1 MKSLKMSLLT
11 AFAVCGAT
19 TPPAFADVTYHQ
31 NFSVSATGMM
41 SMMGSS
47 GTMTTMV
54 SGDHARTENNIEST
68 SAMMRKFAKNA
79 NTATIVRLDDEVML
93 NLAPEKKEYS
103 ETTFAEMRAQMEKS
117 MKQLEE
123 MSDQGG
129 LPVSEGDCQ
138 WSEPDMEV
146 KNTGEK
152 QKFAGVKAEQT
163 VISVSQT
170 CNVAKTNKSCKMT
183 WNLEYWN
190 ADKMP
195 GGDEALAFQKGMARA
210 MGSEEMLGAAQAYTR
225 GLMAMFKKGW
235 DEILKEGGKMD
246 GFPVKTVMSLEMGGE
261 NCTTGAGQPIALDE
275 VWGQAGEAGK
285 NAAISSASGAASGAA
300 GNAAA
305 QSMGNSV
312 GGSIAGSAVGAASRE
327 LISGMFNKMR
337 KKKKSE
343 PEPEQAAQAAASAS
357 DSVTI
362 FTITSELT
370 GVDKK
375 DVADSEFVVPAGW
388 KKVASNSW

>member
-1 MKSLKMSLLT
+1 MKSLNISLLT
-11 AFAVCGAT
+11 VFTVCGVTA
-19 TPPAFADVTYHQ
+19 PAAFADVTFHQ
-31 NFSVSATGMM
+31 NFNVSATGMM

-47 GTMTTMV
+47 GTLTTMV
-54 SGDHARTENNIEST
+54 SGNHARTENNIEST
-68 SAMMRKFAKNA
+68 SAMMRKLAKNA

-93 NLAPEKKEYS
+93 NLVPDKKQYS
-103 ETTFAEMRAQMEKS
+103 EVTFEEMRAQMEES

-123 MSDQGG
+123 MSGQGG

-138 WSEPDMEV
+138 WTPPEMDV

-163 VISVSQT
+163 IISVSQM
-170 CNVAKTNKSCKMT
+170 CNVPNTDKSCKMT

-195 GGDEALAFQKGMARA
+195 GGDEALAFQKGMAKA

-225 GLMAMFKKGW
+225 GLLAMFKKGW
-235 DEILKEGGKMD
+235 DDVLKEGGKME
-246 GFPVKTVMSLEMGGE
+246 GFPVKTVMSLEMGGK
-261 NCTTGAGQPIALDE
+261 NCTTSAGQPIALDE

-285 NAAISSASGAASGAA
+285 NAAISAASGTASGAA

-327 LISGMFNKMR
+327 LVSGMFNKLR
-337 KKKKSE
+337 KKKKN
-343 PEPEQAAQAAASAS
+343 PEPVDEPAAVNAS
-357 DSVTI
+357 DSVKI

-375 DVADSEFVVPAGW
+375 DVADSQFVVPAGW
-388 KKVASNSW
+388 KKVASSTW

>member
-1 MKSLKMSLLT
+1 MKSLNMSLLT
-11 AFAVCGAT
+11 IFTVCGVTA
-19 TPPAFADVTYHQ
+19 PAAFADVTYHQ
-31 NFSVSATGMM
+31 SFSVSATGMM

-47 GTMTTMV
+47 GTLTTMV
-54 SGDHARTENNIEST
+54 SGNRARTENNIEST

-79 NTATIVRLDDEVML
+79 NTATIIRLDDEVML
-93 NLAPEKKEYS
+93 NLAPEKKQYS
-103 ETTFAEMRAQMEKS
+103 EVTFEEMRAQMEKS
-117 MKQLEE
+117 MAELEK

-138 WSEPDMEV
+138 WSPPEMDV

-152 QKFAGVKAEQT
+152 QKFAGVKAKQT
-163 VISVSQT
+163 IISVTQT
-170 CNVAKTNKSCKMT
+170 CNVPNSDKSCKMT

-195 GGDEALAFQKGMARA
+195 GGDEALAFQKGMAKA

-225 GLMAMFKKGW
+225 GLLAMFKKGW
-235 DEILKEGGKMD
+235 DDVLKEGGKMD
-246 GFPVKTVMSLEMGGE
+246 GFPVKTVMSLEMGGQ

-285 NAAISSASGAASGAA
+285 NAAISSASGTAASAA
-300 GNAAA
+300 GSAAA
-305 QSMGNSV
+305 SSMGNSV

-327 LISGMFNKMR
+327 LVSGMFNKLR
-337 KKKKSE
+337 KKKKE
-343 PEPEQAAQAAASAS
+343 PEPAAQPAAASAS
-357 DSVTI
+357 DSVKL

-375 DVADSEFVVPAGW
+375 NVSDSQFVVPSGW
-388 KKVASNSW
+388 KKVANPSW

>member
-1 MKSLKMSLLT
+1 MKSLNISLLT
-11 AFAVCGAT
+11 VFAVCGAAA
-19 TPPAFADVTYHQ
+19 PAAFADVTLHQ
-31 NFSVSATGMM
+31 NFTVSATGIM

-54 SGDHARTENNIEST
+54 SGDRARTENNVESN
-68 SAMMRKFAKNA
+68 SAMMRRFAKNA

-93 NLAPEKKEYS
+93 NLLPEKKEYS
-103 ETTFAEMRAQMEKS
+103 EVTFEEMRAQIEKS

-129 LPVSEGDCQ
+129 LPVSDGDCQ
-138 WSEPDMEV
+138 WTPPDLEV
-146 KNTGEK
+146 KNTKEK
-152 QKFAGVKAEQT
+152 QKFAGIKAEQT
-163 VISVSQT
+163 IISVSQT
-170 CNVAKTNKSCKMT
+170 CNVANTDKSCKMT

-210 MGSEEMLGAAQAYTR
+210 MGSEEMLGAAQAYAR

-235 DEILKEGGKMD
+235 DEVLKEGGKME

-261 NCTTGAGQPIALDE
+261 NCTTGTGQPIALDE
-275 VWGQAGEAGK
+275 VWGQAGDAAK
-285 NAAISSASGAASGAA
+285 NAAISSASGQASSAA

-327 LISGMFNKMR
+327 IVSGMFNKFR
-337 KKKKSE
+337 KKKKE
-343 PEPEQAAQAAASAS
+343 PQPVAETAVSAS

-362 FTITSELT
+362 FTISSELT

-375 DVADSEFVVPAGW
+375 DIPDSQFVVPSGW
-388 KKVASNSW
+388 KKVASSTW

>member
-1 MKSLKMSLLT
+1 MKSLKLTLLT
-11 AFAVCGAT
+11 TFAVSVEA

-31 NFSVSATGMM
+31 SFTVSATGMM
-41 SMMGSS
+41 SMMGSN

-79 NTATIVRLDDEVML
+79 NTATIVRLDDQVML
-93 NLAPEKKEYS
+93 QLAPEKKQYS
-103 ETTFAEMRAQMEKS
+103 EVTFEEMRAQIDKS
-117 MKQLEE
+117 MKQLDE
-123 MSDQGG
+123 MSGQGG

-138 WSEPDMEV
+138 WSEPEMDV

-163 VISVSQT
+163 IISVSQT

-195 GGDEALAFQKGMARA
+195 GGDEALAFQKGMAKA
-210 MGSEEMLGAAQAYTR
+210 MGSEEVLGAAQAYSR
-225 GLMAMFKKGW
+225 GLLAMFKKGW
-235 DEILKEGGKMD
+235 DEVLQEGGKMD

-261 NCTTGAGQPIALDE
+261 NCTTGTGQPIALDE
-275 VWGQAGEAGK
+275 VWGQAGEVGK
-285 NAAISSASGAASGAA
+285 NAAISSASGAAGSAA

-327 LISGMFNKMR
+327 LVSGLFNKMR
-337 KKKKSE
+337 KKKEK
-343 PEPEQAAQAAASAS
+343 PKPVEQTAAVSAS
-357 DSVTI
+357 DSVPI
-362 FTITSELT
+362 FTITTELT

-375 DVADSEFVVPAGW
+375 SVADSQFVVPSGW
-388 KKVASNSW
+388 KKVASSSW